1 MTTEMSTAEL
11 GVKIDQMGTNFKE
24 FKKKNDER
32 IEAILKG
39 VPSAELEVQVNTINA
54 AIATLQTEVGEEVNI
69 RKAAE
74 KVANRLGGGQQ
85 ANDRSKELILASAD
99 LLAFIRSDRG
109 TDVKNIDPKTLEAG
123 DFAKLD
129 DYASAMDVYMRRGP
143 EAISAD
149 IKNEISVGSDP
160 RGGYWVDPAISSRL
174 IELIYE
180 TSPMRS
186 VAFIEN
192 ISTDALEGDYDL
204 DEAALGGWVNEVS
217 TRTGNTDTPDLGG
230 WRIPVHEQF
239 AEPRTTQQ
247 ALDDARRD
255 VAAWLVAKV
264 TDKFSR
270 VENTAFVNGNGDGK
284 PRGFLQHTAGD
295 PTAATFN
302 VISQV
307 VSGHATLL
315 QTDGLIDLVF
325 KLKTAWRQGAL
336 FAANNLTISAIRKL
350 QDGQSN
356 YIWQPDF
363 SVERADRL
371 LGYGIVE
378 MADMPDVGAGAEAVA
393 FANFREAYTIVDRA
407 GVTVLRDPYTTK
419 GKVKFYMTTRVGGD
433 VVNFDAI
440 KLQTI
445 ST

>member
-1 MTTEMSTAEL
+1 MQSDTAL
-11 GVKIDQMGTNFKE
+11 QTSIDDMGKAFEE
-24 FKKKNDER
+24 FKHKNDER
-32 IEAILKG
+32 IEAIEQG
-39 VPSAELEVQVNTINA
+39 VPKAELEVEVDRINA
-54 AIATLQTEVGEEVNI
+54 AIQGIQDEVDKEVNL

-74 KVANRLGGGQQ
+74 KVANRIGGGQREY
-85 ANDRSKELILASAD
+85 DRNKELVLASAD
-99 LLAFIRSDRG
+99 LLSFIRSDRG
-109 TDVKNIDPKTLEAG
+109 TDVKNIDPSTLTEG
-123 DFAKLD
+123 DFVQLD
-129 DYASAMDVYMRRGP
+129 DYSKAMDVYMRRGP

-149 IKNEISVGSDP
+149 VKNEISVGSDP

-204 DEAALGGWVNEVS
+204 DEASLGGWVNEVS
-217 TRTGNTDTPDLGG
+217 TRSGNTDTPDLGG
-230 WRIPVHEQF
+230 WRIPVHEQY

-255 VAAWLVAKV
+255 VAAWLVGKV

-270 VENTAFVNGNGDGK
+270 VENTAFVNGDGDGK
-284 PRGFLQHTAGD
+284 PRGFLQYTAGD
-295 PTAATFN
+295 PTAATFD

-307 VSGHATLL
+307 VSGHATTLL
-315 QTDGLIDLVF
+315 SDGLIDLVF
-325 KLKTAWRQGAL
+325 KLKSAWRNGAL
-336 FAANNLTISAIRKL
+336 FTMNNLTISAVRKL
-350 QDGQSN
+350 QDGQGN

-363 SVERADRL
+363 TRERADAL

-440 KLQTI
+440 KLQTV
-445 ST
+445 SN